1 MSADTSAPV
10 FQESSRDFANIK
22 GPAHHTILNAIRYI
36 VKRILAILVTI
47 TIGTFITIVAAN
59 GGGAIDKAE
68 KSRINSVLLRSIDAW
83 NTPAE
88 EVNKLRAEMEEKEGL
103 NLPFLPRHVYWTFK
117 ALTLNWG
124 EVNDRAKFHPRY
136 TVSSEKAEDSR
147 VILLQYLPNTIL
159 LIATGFLFMFF
170 AGIPFALY
178 LSQHPGERLDK
189 LTGLLT
195 PLSSIPGW
203 VTGLVLILIFA
214 TGLKILP
221 AGRMLDSI
229 PPATDVEYILTVAK
243 HMVLPVAA
251 ILLSSAF
258 TLIFSWRTFF
268 LAYSH
273 EDYVEVGK
281 AMGLPHQTFQRHY
294 ILRPVLPSIITSF
307 SLSMVGF
314 WQLVT
319 TVEFVFDWPGIG
331 SLFVKA
337 LPHFLGERMYPGEI
351 PIIIGTMV
359 IFAYILGFTVFLLDI
374 AYMIVDPRI
383 RVESGGSVQ
392 KLVTSNPKT
401 KWTPP
406 SFKLPKFSFAEF
418 KQNYRHARTESR
430 ENWKKFISL
439 VNELRR
445 YPSAVI
451 GFSIV
456 GLLILASIYTV
467 IALPYRQIGRDWF
480 LLSVKPRSVVPKLA
494 LPSWVNLFR
503 ENDLPSTILLD
514 SRVDEVERVETVL
527 PGNTKT
533 INLTYL
539 VDYPYTEFPKDM
551 VIYYFPEYKEKVP
564 FASVTITT
572 PDGRVL
578 ELRGEMVNYE
588 KNYDP
593 GSVINV
599 RKTLNQNDNWKE
611 WFSTDEIYPT
621 PSFYLLFADPNAN
634 TPKAVPGTY
643 KIEIKGVGF
652 EEDWD
657 MDAQLVIFGQVYG
670 FAGTDYMRRDLMT
683 PLLWGMPIALIF
695 GLLGSLVITIGSAIV
710 GALAAWHGGW
720 VDKALQMVIEAN
732 MILPVLAIG
741 ILFYAFY
748 QVNFWLILMVIILLN
763 IFGSPTK
770 TFRAAFLQIKESPYV
785 EAARAYG
792 STNWRI
798 VWHYLIPRIT
808 PVMVP
813 QLIALIPS
821 FAFLE
826 ATFAIFNV
834 SEVMYPTWGLVIQN
848 ALKYG
853 GAYGSQ
859 FWVLEPIALLLLT
872 GVAFGMCSAAFD
884 YILNPRL
891 RTRG

>member
-1 MSADTSAPV
+1 MSTETSTST
-10 FQESSRDFANIK
+10 FQISSGDFASTE
-22 GPAHHTILNAIRYI
+22 GSTRHTILSAIRY
-36 VKRILAILVTI
+36 VAKRLFAILVTI
-47 TIGTFITIVAAN
+47 AIGTFITIVAAN
-59 GGGAIDKAE
+59 GGGAIDQAE
-68 KSRINSVLLRSIDAW
+68 KSRINSVLLRNIDVW
-83 NTPAE
+83 DTPAE
-88 EVNKLRAEMEEKEGL
+88 RVNELRAEMEEREGL
-103 NLPFLPRHVYWTFK
+103 NLPFFPRHVYWTYK

-124 EVNDRAKFHPRY
+124 EVNDRARFHPRY
-136 TVSSEKAEDSR
+136 PVASENAEDSR
-147 VILLQYLPNTIL
+147 VILLQYLPSTIL
-159 LIATGFLFMFF
+159 LIATGFLFLFF
-170 AGIPFALY
+170 AGIPFALH

-189 LTGLLT
+189 LVGLLT
-195 PLSSIPGW
+195 PISSIPGW
-203 VTGLVLILIFA
+203 VTGLILILIFA
-214 TGLKILP
+214 AGLKILP
-221 AGRMLDSI
+221 AGRMLDGI
-229 PPATDVEYILTVAK
+229 PLETEVDYILSVAK
-243 HMVLPVAA
+243 HMILPVTA

-281 AMGLPHQTFQRHY
+281 AMGLPHKKFQRNY

-319 TVEFVFDWPGIG
+319 TVEYVFDWPGIG

-374 AYMIVDPRI
+374 AYVIVDPRI
-383 RVESGGSVQ
+383 RVESGGSAQ
-392 KLVTSNPKT
+392 KLVTSRPKT
-401 KWTPP
+401 KWTLPRL
-406 SFKLPKFSFAEF
+406 KLPEFSFAEF

-430 ENWKKFISL
+430 ENRKKFFSL

-503 ENDLPSTILLD
+503 ENDLPSTIMLD
-514 SRVDEVERVETVL
+514 SRVDEVERVETIL
-527 PGNTKT
+527 PGNIKT

-551 VIYYFPEYKEKVP
+551 VIYYFPKYKEKVP

-588 KNYDP
+588 KDYDP

-599 RKTLNQNDNWKE
+599 RKILNQNEKWKE
-611 WFSTDEIYPT
+611 WFSTDEMYPT

-634 TPKAVPGTY
+634 TPKAVSGTY

-670 FAGTDYMRRDLMT
+670 FAGTDYLRRDLMT

-792 STNWRI
+792 ASNWRI
-798 VWHYLIPRIT
+798 IWQYLIPRIT

-853 GAYGSQ
+853 AAYGSQ

>member
-10 FQESSRDFANIK
+10 FQKSSRDFANIK

-214 TGLKILP
+214 AGLKILP

-392 KLVTSNPKT
+392 KLVTSKPKT
-401 KWTPP
+401 KWTLP

-451 GFSIV
+451 GFSVV

-643 KIEIKGVGF
+643 KIEIKSVGF
-652 EEDWD
+652 EEDWKL
-657 MDAQLVIFGQVYG
+657 DAQLVIFGQVYG

-853 GAYGSQ
+853 AAYGSQ

>member
-10 FQESSRDFANIK
+10 FQKSSRDFANIK

-68 KSRINSVLLRSIDAW
+68 KSRINSVLLRTIDAW

-214 TGLKILP
+214 AGLKILP

-392 KLVTSNPKT
+392 KLVTSKPKT
-401 KWTPP
+401 KWTLP

-451 GFSIV
+451 GFSVV

-643 KIEIKGVGF
+643 KIEIKSVGF
-652 EEDWD
+652 EEDWKL
-657 MDAQLVIFGQVYG
+657 DAQLVIFGQVYG

-853 GAYGSQ
+853 AAYGSQ

>member
-88 EVNKLRAEMEEKEGL
+88 EINKLRAEMEEKEGL

-214 TGLKILP
+214 AGLKILP

-392 KLVTSNPKT
+392 KLVTSKPKT
-401 KWTPP
+401 KWTLP

-451 GFSIV
+451 GFSVV

-643 KIEIKGVGF
+643 KIEIKSVGF
-652 EEDWD
+652 EEDWKL
-657 MDAQLVIFGQVYG
+657 DAQLVIFGQVYG

-853 GAYGSQ
+853 AAYGSQ